1 MYNLTISFNFRMP
14 ASRRI
19 SQRQLEV
26 LLAWAEANRD
36 IALGR
41 CTRGPQ
47 ASQTTQ
53 RAWETVANKL
63 NSVADGVTKTPE
75 QWRRVSLVLESSYE
89 P

>member
-1 MYNLTISFNFRMP
+1 MP
-14 ASRRI
+14 ASRRV

-26 LLAWAEANRD
+26 LLDFAEANKD

-53 RAWETVANKL
+53 RAWETIANKL
-63 NSVADGVTKTPE
+63 NSVANGVTKTPE
-75 QWRRVSLVLESSYE
+75 QWRRVSFVLESSYD